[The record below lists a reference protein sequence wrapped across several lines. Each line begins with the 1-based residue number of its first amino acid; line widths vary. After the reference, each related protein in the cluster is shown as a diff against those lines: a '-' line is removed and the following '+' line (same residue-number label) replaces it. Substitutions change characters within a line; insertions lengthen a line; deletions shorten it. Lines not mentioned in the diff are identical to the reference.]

1 MRFLL
6 HIQIRHEI
14 SCGQSCKTGL
24 RQGGVQQTQQTHMVL
39 KLRSRD
45 AVEVSVS
52 ESSCASTSDLL
63 SDGMLASKAAASD
76 RLSTPVGSSNITSM

>member
-1 MRFLL
+1 M
-6 HIQIRHEI
+6 
-14 SCGQSCKTGL
+14 QSRKTYFGE
-24 RQGGVQQTQQTHMVL
+24 GGVQQTQETHMVL

-52 ESSCASTSDLL
+52 GSSCASTSDLL

-76 RLSTPVGSSNITSM
+76 RLSTPVGSSVVTSM